1 MSNIEK
7 QNLYQKEKYDK
18 QNTYEARQKD
28 IQEMK
33 KEFEATYEVKP
44 QAVEEAKPVESN
56 TVQVRAL
63 DAYQKNLITDKE
75 LGRIPQKGEIF
86 TVSKERFE
94 ILSGKNEHKIV
105 FVEKI

>member
-33 KEFEATYEVKP
+33 KEFETTYEVKP
-44 QAVEEAKPVESN
+44 QAIEEAKPVESN

>member
-1 MSNIEK
+1 MSN
-7 QNLYQKEKYDK
+7 NYK
-18 QNTYEARQKD
+18 QNTYQPRQENVKEV
-28 IQEMK
+28 QEEIK
-33 KEFEATYEVKP
+33 TAEEVKP
-44 QAVEEAKPVESN
+44 QVVEETVKVEPEAKPVESN

-63 DAYQKNLITDKE
+63 DTYQKNLITDKE

>member
-1 MSNIEK
+1 MSN
-7 QNLYQKEKYDK
+7 NYK
-18 QNTYEARQKD
+18 QNTYQPK
-28 IQEMK
+28 QENV
-33 KEFEATYEVKP
+33 KEVQEEIKTVEEVKP
-44 QAVEEAKPVESN
+44 QVVEEAVKAEPEAKPVESN

>member
-1 MSNIEK
+1 MSN
-7 QNLYQKEKYDK
+7 NYK
-18 QNTYEARQKD
+18 QNTYQPRQENVKEA
-28 IQEMK
+28 QEEIK
-33 KEFEATYEVKP
+33 TVEEVKP
-44 QAVEEAKPVESN
+44 QMVEETVKVESEAKPVESN

-63 DAYQKNLITDKE
+63 DTYQKNLITDKE

>member
-1 MSNIEK
+1 MSN
-7 QNLYQKEKYDK
+7 NYK
-18 QNTYEARQKD
+18 QNTYQPKQENVKE
-28 IQEMK
+28 IQEEIK
-33 KEFEATYEVKP
+33 TVEEVKP
-44 QAVEEAKPVESN
+44 QVVEEAVKVEPEAKPVESN

-94 ILSGKNEHKIV
+94 ILSGKNEYKIV